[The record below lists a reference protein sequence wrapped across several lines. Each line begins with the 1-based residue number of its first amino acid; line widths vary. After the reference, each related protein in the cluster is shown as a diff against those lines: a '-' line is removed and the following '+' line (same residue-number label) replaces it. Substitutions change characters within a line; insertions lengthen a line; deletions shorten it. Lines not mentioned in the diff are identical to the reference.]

1 MGLKEDVEE
10 LKKNKR
16 QKGRKKARRN
26 IDKICRWNFCVFF
39 WGRRWVARRKT
50 YFFWRT
56 RTKNGRNI

>member
-26 IDKICRWNFCVFF
+26 IDKICR
-39 WGRRWVARRKT
+39 
-50 YFFWRT
+50 
-56 RTKNGRNI
+56 